1 MEVILEYIKYS
12 YKKWILVFVA
22 VTGFYT
28 SVITILPQI
37 SITTN
42 IEKIAVLTSIGFTTV
57 LICLFLY
64 PIKDFVENLPI
75 EDLLF
80 EPNCN
85 TKILFPYN
93 IKYLK
98 SINRIANSYYKDYNP
113 NIKILKSWY
122 EKNPYTL
129 ITLADKN
136 SKIIGYYDILPLKDE
151 FAKKF
156 INGDV
161 TESNII
167 SEVILSK
174 DKMKDANYIYFA
186 GVAIKDYTQNKNR
199 IYSGQLLYTAFIYL
213 KNFYNLNSDKI
224 IFATATTKC
233 GEAILKRLGFALE
246 STKNDRLDKTDLY
259 TLKINST
266 TIDNARD
273 EIAVISSKIDYSS
286 IIK

>member
-28 SVITILPQI
+28 SVITVMPQI
-37 SITTN
+37 SIVSN
-42 IEKIAVLTSIGFTTV
+42 IEKIAVLFLIFFTTIV
-57 LICLFLY
+57 ICLLLY
-64 PIKDFVENLPI
+64 LIRDFVENLPI
-75 EDLLF
+75 DDLLF

-93 IKYLK
+93 VKYLK
-98 SINRIANSYYKDYNP
+98 AINRIANSYYKDFNP

-122 EKNPYTL
+122 EKNPFTL
-129 ITLADKN
+129 ITLADRN

-156 INGDV
+156 IKGDV

-167 SEVILSK
+167 SEVILTK

-213 KNFYNLNSDKI
+213 KKFYNLDNDKV

-233 GEAILKRLGFALE
+233 GEVLLKRLGFTLE
-246 STKNDRLDKTDLY
+246 SNKNDRLDKTDLY
-259 TLKINST
+259 TLKINSN
-266 TIDNARD
+266 TIESARD

-286 IIK
+286 ISK